1 MLYFFSSCSDLYPN
15 KWSVLIVHVCFFFCF
30 FHEQV
35 ILFANVTFF
44 THEHSFHKQRENKRR
59 GFLPHQD
66 FMVCVVCL
74 LPLQSAGSI
83 TVLFKVLW
91 STVLARADL
100 CCRVVCRSVLNHSV
114 RWNRRRRDAERKK
127 RRASD
132 GVRGRDRGRRESPGE
147 VNGWNAR
154 WGSVN
159 ELHAGLGGTGGIV
172 SRQQGSQWL
181 WLTPKQH
188 FMADDTG

>member
-1 MLYFFSSCSDLYPN
+1 MFV
-15 KWSVLIVHVCFFFCF
+15 WA
-30 FHEQV
+30 HEQMW
-35 ILFANVTFF
+35 
-44 THEHSFHKQRENKRR
+44 SFSQVNIPFINRVKIKDRAFYRSR
-59 GFLPHQD
+59 ISWSASC
-66 FMVCVVCL
+66 VCSHYSQL
-74 LPLQSAGSI
+74 SSI

-100 CCRVVCRSVLNHSV
+100 CCRVVCRSVLNHSM